1 MVDDTTF
8 LSDNALRFQN
18 NLLEEVYRVSVSI
31 DEKITDE
38 KLRYENNR
46 EAAKVSA
53 LPVKN
58 R

>member
-18 NLLEEVYRVSVSI
+18 NLLEEVYRVTVPI